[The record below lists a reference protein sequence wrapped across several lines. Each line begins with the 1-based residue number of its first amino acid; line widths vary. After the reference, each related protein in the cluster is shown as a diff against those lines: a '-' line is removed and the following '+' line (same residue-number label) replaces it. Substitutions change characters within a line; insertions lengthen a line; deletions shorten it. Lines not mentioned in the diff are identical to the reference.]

1 MYIAALALGTA
12 ASLVIARSLG
22 PSGRGSIITLVI
34 WAQLLGWTSAF
45 SLDKAIVI
53 LSRSDTAP
61 ALDPDAALTFSRRI
75 VMLLSVPIILVSLI
89 VGHVLFHEWA
99 WAWLLALGA
108 LVTANGELSAGWLL
122 ARSNV
127 LGFILYR
134 LGQPVLYFLGC
145 TGVAIVLRHSAVHA
159 RLAPMAGAAVIS
171 LVIPVLVVSTV
182 TPWKPTKGLTSGG
195 LFAFAASTQFA
206 NAMQYLNSR
215 LDILTL
221 SLFSSS
227 KEVGLYSV
235 GVALGQATVLL
246 GSAGIIRGIMGKST
260 SLDRNG
266 TAATAVLGILVAI
279 ASPFVIPTLF
289 GSAFD
294 SSIRVAQII
303 AIGGAINYA
312 LLSSSG
318 RLLGAGRPWLM
329 ALSEGCGAVAFAAGI
344 AISRNIDVVAIAS
357 VLSYAVSLVVAQL
370 CLARLPKQHEPYPG
384 GLPPIP
390 E

>member
-1 MYIAALALGTA
+1 VT
-12 ASLVIARSLG
+12 
-22 PSGRGSIITLVI
+22 
-34 WAQLLGWTSAF
+34 LLG
-45 SLDKAIVI
+45 
-53 LSRSDTAP
+53 
-61 ALDPDAALTFSRRI
+61 
-75 VMLLSVPIILVSLI
+75 VPIVLISLLL
-89 VGHVLFHEWA
+89 GHVLFHEWT
-99 WAWLLALGA
+99 WACLLALGA
-108 LVTANGELSAGWLL
+108 LVTAHGELSAGWLL
-122 ARSNV
+122 AKSNIPA
-127 LGFILYR
+127 FILYR
-134 LGQPVLYFLGC
+134 LGQPLLYFLGC
-145 TGVAIVLRHSAVHA
+145 TGIAIILRHSTVHV
-159 RLAPMAGAAVIS
+159 RLAPMEGAAVIS
-171 LVIPVLVVSTV
+171 LVIPVLVVSTI
-182 TPWKPTKGLTSGG
+182 TPWKPTKGLTSTG
-195 LFAFAASTQFA
+195 LLSFAASTQVA

-246 GSAGIIRGIMGKST
+246 GSAGIIRGIMGEST

-266 TAATAVLGILVAI
+266 TVGTAILGALVAI
-279 ASPFVIPTLF
+279 ASPFVIPALF

-294 SSIRVAQII
+294 PSIRVAQII

-329 ALSEGCGAVAFAAGI
+329 ALSEGCGALAFAVGI

-357 VLSYAVSLVVAQL
+357 VVSYAVSLIIAQL
-370 CLARLPKQHEPYPG
+370 CLARLPKQHSPYPG